1 MNRRDRASSIFFL
14 ALASIVLVLSVWQGI
29 GALGNPGAWFMPFVT
44 CALMI
49 FFALAGLS
57 AACRKGAGAVGVV
70 EAWRPVRWSKNAT
83 VLAVLAVYVALLP
96 YAGFLIATFL
106 LMSVLF
112 RLNALT
118 VKAALLA
125 ACLSSG
131 LAYGLFYLLLKTPL
145 PRGIWGF

>member
-1 MNRRDRASSIFFL
+1 
-14 ALASIVLVLSVWQGI
+14 
-29 GALGNPGAWFMPFVT
+29 
-44 CALMI
+44 
-49 FFALAGLS
+49 
-57 AACRKGAGAVGVV
+57 VV
-70 EAWRPVRWSKNAT
+70 EAWRPVRWSKNAA

>member
-1 MNRRDRASSIFFL
+1 MNQRDLAGSLFFL
-14 ALASIVLVLSVWQGI
+14 ALASIVLVLSVLQGI
-29 GALGNPGAWFMPFVT
+29 GTLGHPGAWFVPSVT
-44 CALMI
+44 CVLMI
-49 FFALAGLS
+49 FFALAGLVS
-57 AACRKGAGAVGVV
+57 AVRGRSGAACVA
-70 EAWRPVRWSKNAT
+70 EAWRPVRWRKNAA
-83 VLAVLAVYVALLP
+83 VLAALAVYVALLP
-96 YAGFLIATFL
+96 YAGFLAATFL